1 MARKSSQH
9 GKTRHKDGT
18 QETRGKISNSIE
30 LRPEEVTNCCGIWYW
45 EDDTVVYKTMAF
57 FISKLASIISEKYN
71 MCNSSINNVC

>member
-45 EDDTVVYKTMAF
+45 EDHTVV
-57 FISKLASIISEKYN
+57 
-71 MCNSSINNVC
+71 